1 MIRNRWGIGQMGSK
15 ERSGE
20 ETCNFNLDARGLWTY
35 IQYNRKMRNL
45 GKFVYVDLVGL
56 VEEVLV

>member
-1 MIRNRWGIGQMGSK
+1 MGSK

>member
-1 MIRNRWGIGQMGSK
+1 MGSK
-15 ERSGE
+15 ERSRE
-20 ETCNFNLDARGLWTY
+20 EASNFNLDTRGLWTY